1 MNFNIKSAPKR
12 LWEVLELNHFKEK
25 VEDGLLRAYLN
36 VNNNIDK
43 IASLAIATLATIFIP
58 MPVMAKALDGLL
70 SNFGGIAITII
81 AIVGIVSIVKLSADN
96 AKGQGSSKSVI
107 VAVLVTLILIG
118 IIVVLMN
125 VEQLQQIFG
134 GVANKAVKT
143 TGDVASEALS

>member
-1 MNFNIKSAPKR
+1 MNFNIKSAQKR
-12 LWEVLELNHFKEK
+12 LLEVLELNHFKEK

-36 VNNNIDK
+36 VNDNIDK

-58 MPVMAKALDGLL
+58 MPVMAKALDGFL

-107 VAVLVTLILIG
+107 VAVLVTLLLIG

-125 VEQLQQIFG
+125 VEQLQSIFG
-134 GVANKAVKT
+134 GVATKAVKT